1 MPEEEV
7 VLGVDYGT
15 VRVGLA
21 LGFSKGG
28 LVVPIPVLPHPG
40 SEDGLVAGLAEVAR
54 ARDATVV
61 VLGDPRHMS
70 GKASA
75 GTHTVRRL
83 REKLEQALG
92 RPVVLEDERLTSS
105 DAHEQMKAMGLRWW
119 QVPKGQIDAVAAMA
133 IVKQYLARK
142 DPSLLLDREEDV
154 PPPEAP
160 DAAKEGRAR
169 RRDAQRRSRRRRG
182 DGDEEAD

>member
-1 MPEEEV
+1 VAEGNDEV

-21 LGFSKGG
+21 LGFTKGG

-40 SEDGLVAGLAEVAR
+40 SEDALVAGLAEVAR

-61 VLGDPRHMS
+61 IIGNPLHMS

-83 REKLEQALG
+83 REKLEQTLG

-105 DAHEQMKAMGLRWW
+105 DAHDQMKAMGLRWW

-133 IVKQYLARK
+133 IVKQYLARL
-142 DPSLLLDREEDV
+142 DPRLLLEAEEE
-154 PPPEAP
+154 PPPDPELG
-160 DAAKEGRAR
+160 KEGRSR
-169 RRDAQRRSRRRRG
+169 RRDAQKRSKKRRA
-182 DGDEEAD
+182 DHDEEAD